1 MPILSSICREL
12 ESWSVNDTTIYE
24 CSESNFFINIR
35 FLGEIS
41 NNWPNDLLGKKYN
54 ENTWIFL
61 ITNIDNIT
69 IY

>member
-1 MPILSSICREL
+1 MHILSSICREL

-41 NNWPNDLLGKKYN
+41 NNWPNDYN

>member
-1 MPILSSICREL
+1 MNVLNAI
-12 ESWSVNDTTIYE
+12 V
-24 CSESNFFINIR
+24 FAKIR

-41 NNWPNDLLGKKYN
+41 NNWPNDLLGRQYN
-54 ENTWIFL
+54 QNTWFFL